1 MTEPISLRERKKA
14 ETHERITTAAWELFE
29 RQGYEET
36 TLTEIAEAASVSAR
50 TLFHY
55 FPTKEAL
62 VYPTLDEELDRLA
75 AAFAA
80 RPADEPVFASLLTA
94 SAELAAYRGD
104 DPAPQELELTVL
116 TDAGRKGRAYLE
128 DAITQRI
135 HRMVLERYEGNPD
148 ADLRARI
155 AASVTGTIIAIGME
169 QLLAD
174 PATDMQTETERGVAI
189 LRDMT
194 R

>member
-1 MTEPISLRERKKA
+1 MTEPTSLRERKKA
-14 ETHERITTAAWELFE
+14 ETHERIAAVAWELFD
-29 RQGYEET
+29 RQGYDET
-36 TLTEIAEAASVSAR
+36 TLTQIAEAASVSAR

-62 VYPTLDEELDRLA
+62 AYPTLDDELDRLA
-75 AAFAA
+75 GAFAR
-80 RPADEPVFASLLTA
+80 RPADEPVFTSLLAA
-94 SAELAAYRGD
+94 SEELAYDRAA
-104 DPAPQELELTVL
+104 DPVRREQELVVL
-116 TDAGRKGRAYLE
+116 QAAGRKGRAYLE
-128 DAITQRI
+128 NAITERI
-135 HRMVLERYEGNPD
+135 HRMVLDRYDGNPE

-169 QLLAD
+169 RLLAD
-174 PATDMQTETERGVAI
+174 PSTDMQAETERSVAI